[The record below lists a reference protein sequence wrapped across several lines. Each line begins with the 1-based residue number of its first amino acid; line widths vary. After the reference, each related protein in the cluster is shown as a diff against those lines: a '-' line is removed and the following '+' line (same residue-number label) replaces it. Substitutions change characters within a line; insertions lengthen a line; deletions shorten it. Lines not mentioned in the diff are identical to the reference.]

1 MTEPR
6 SSAPSAPSSATILSL
21 SRERYTLRSL
31 GLQWSGYPGALLHSG
46 LGMML
51 AKVSP
56 AVFALFI
63 GGEDARAGESSR
75 PRPWWMLP
83 PLDTRLAFAPGDDLQ
98 VDLLFAN
105 PQPEWAPVCAQ
116 ALAAL
121 GEAGVGKMRGRFV
134 LLRHEPV
141 PWDPSGRLALA
152 EPAALIDM
160 LQSAR
165 SAAANDGH
173 LGVQL
178 LTPLRMKGEGGL
190 VQQAPSAVLF
200 LKRLLARAAMLAGVP
215 VQELPLASDALQQAT
230 AMRITQQALHWDDL
244 SRYSARQQ
252 AELPMGGLTGW
263 LRYSSKAPMDAVFA
277 WLSVGEWLQV
287 GTKTTFGLGAY
298 RLVPGRQSRSLEGYP
313 V

>member
-1 MTEPR
+1 MTELSTPL
-6 SSAPSAPSSATILSL
+6 PETTLSL
-21 SRERYTLRSL
+21 RRERYTLRSL

-56 AVFALFI
+56 EVFAVFI
-63 GGEDARAGESSR
+63 GGEDANAGESSR

-98 VDLLFAN
+98 LDLFFAN
-105 PQPEWAPVCAQ
+105 PQPHWAQACAQ

-121 GEAGVGKMRGRFV
+121 GAAGLGKTRGRFV

-141 PWDPSGRLALA
+141 PW
-152 EPAALIDM
+152 EVT
-160 LQSAR
+160 Q
-165 SAAANDGH
+165 AAAQDEAIALTTLLQAAHGAYADERH

-178 LTPLRMKGEGGL
+178 LTPLRIKGEHRL
-190 VQQAPSAVLF
+190 LQQAPSALLLVQ
-200 LKRLLARAAMLAGVP
+200 RLLARAAMLGGVRVP
-215 VQELPLASDALQQAT
+215 DLPLASAALQQAA
-230 AMRITQQALHWDDL
+230 AMRITQQELHWDDL

-263 LRYSSKAPMDAVFA
+263 LRYSSPAPMDAVFA
-277 WLSVGEWLQV
+277 WLSVGEWLHL
-287 GTKTTFGLGAY
+287 GTKTTFGLGGY
-298 RLVPGRQSRSLEGYP
+298 RLVPGRRAPLPS
-313 V
+313 